1 MNKLGKIAPI
11 IVILACLGSLYLA
24 YTLAGIKK
32 TQADKIAELNN
43 SLTTTTASLNKTKG
57 TLRQTEADLSK
68 TKSDLDQANSTLQTT
83 KTALDQKTQEAD
95 GLKTQ
100 LTTATQELEQSKT
113 QLASA
118 QGALKKIQEAL
129 KDAGLGENVTNIE
142 KVRDKIVSLSDENKV
157 LGQQLTVKQSENQ
170 QLKAE
175 IDDLKNTPIGVRG
188 RVSLVQSKWGFVV
201 IDVGNAQH
209 VRPNAEFLVYR
220 DSKFVGKVQV
230 VSVATHNSIAQI
242 LPDYLRKPPQ
252 PGDLVVH

>member
-24 YTLAGIKK
+24 YTLAGVKK
-32 TQADKIAELNN
+32 TQADKITELNGTV
-43 SLTTTTASLNKTKG
+43 TTTTASLNKTKS
-57 TLRQTEADLSK
+57 TLRETETDLTK
-68 TKSDLDQANSTLQTT
+68 TKSDLEQANTTLQTT

-100 LTTATQELEQSKT
+100 LATATQDLEQSKT
-113 QLASA
+113 QLTSA
-118 QGALKKIQEAL
+118 QGALKKIQDGLA
-129 KDAGLGENVTNIE
+129 KVGLGDVGSID
-142 KVRDKIVSLSDENKV
+142 KISDKIVSLSDENKV
-157 LGQQLTVKQSENQ
+157 LGQQLTAKQNENQ

-175 IDDLKNTPIGVRG
+175 IDDLKNTPVGVRG

-230 VSVATHNSIAQI
+230 VSVSSHNSIAQI
-242 LPDYLRKPPQ
+242 MPDYLRKPPQ